1 VRPTFAHRL
10 LLLPIFF
17 LVTPALA
24 SVHVWVDDNGVTHIT
39 DGEGPATDT
48 GANPPSEG
56 RAALRGLWTS
66 FDDPEVAAALRGSS
80 SSSAADDRT
89 RRLIRGAMS
98 DLERGESSRAAATLR
113 NILRDDP
120 GCPEA
125 HWLLAMMSRERGRY
139 ESAEAHLRAFLGAA
153 GDALEPLREEAR
165 KRLAALED
173 EKRLANTEIAR
184 SPTWLGLA
192 SENFS
197 VHYDAELGDAS
208 PVYSRTVL
216 GFLEEARE
224 SVGERLG
231 RLPEETMGVVFYGK
245 AAYLQAHRHRFS
257 FQTVGFFD
265 GRIHVVSAGHPEG
278 ELRALLFHQY
288 THAVFSE
295 QNGGG
300 RPNWLNE
307 GLAELS
313 ERASRGTPAT
323 TRGERSS
330 LRMRIEEGRWIPLLR
345 LAPSF
350 SGLDDR
356 DARAAYLQS
365 LAAAAW
371 IESQTDRAA
380 RARILARISDGV
392 AVDDAL
398 METLS
403 LDTEGVEKAV
413 QKSILAEFSAAML
426 SHPASDPAN
435 AGEEAGGPIDDE

>member
-1 VRPTFAHRL
+1 VRAALPLPL
-10 LLLPIFF
+10 LF
-17 LVTPALA
+17 LVVCLVSPALA
-24 SVHVWVDDNGVTHIT
+24 GVHAWVDENGVTHIT
-39 DGEGPATDT
+39 DDAGLVPDT
-48 GANPPSEG
+48 GATQPSEG
-56 RAALRGLWTS
+56 RASLRGLWTS
-66 FDDPEVAAALRGSS
+66 FDDPDVAASLRGRSS
-80 SSSAADDRT
+80 SSGAEDRT
-89 RRLIRGAMS
+89 RRLIRGAVG

-153 GDALEPLREEAR
+153 GEDFEPLRDEAL

-184 SPTWLGLA
+184 SPAWRGLA
-192 SENFS
+192 SKNFS

-208 PVYSRTVL
+208 PDYARTVL
-216 GFLEEARE
+216 GFLDEARA

-278 ELRALLFHQY
+278 ELRALLFHEY
-288 THAVFSE
+288 THAVFRE
-295 QNGGG
+295 QTGGD
-300 RPNWLNE
+300 RPYWLNE
-307 GLAELS
+307 GLSELS
-313 ERASRGTPAT
+313 ERDSRGTPPT
-323 TRGERSS
+323 TRGERVS
-330 LRMRIEEGRWIPLLR
+330 LRMRIEDGRWIPLRR

-350 SGLDDR
+350 SGLDDG

-371 IESQTDRAA
+371 IESQTDRAG
-380 RARILARISDGV
+380 RARILSRIADGV
-392 AVDDAL
+392 AIDDAL
-398 METLS
+398 METLFH
-403 LDTEGVEKAV
+403 DTEGVERAV
-413 QKSILAEFSAAML
+413 QESILAEFPAAML

-435 AGEEAGGPIDDE
+435 AGGEAAGPIE